1 MRDQSSTRDG
11 ATPSKTVCGTI
22 HTVSVSVCDVGPRD
36 GLQNDKVTLEPA
48 TRAELCT
55 RLAATGIDRIEAASF
70 VHPKL
75 VPQMA
80 GAEEVFAHLPSNG
93 TVYASLVLNRKG
105 LDRALQ
111 TTTNEIHV
119 AYPVTDTFAQRNQ
132 NTTVEEAAKIAEEI
146 IGASDLKT
154 TATIS
159 VAFGCP
165 FEGHVDP
172 GLVIEHAHRMAA
184 AGADEIILADTIG
197 VGVPRQVRE
206 LLPRAL
212 EAGTPVGLHLH
223 NTRNT
228 GYANAIAGLEHG
240 ATVFD
245 ASVGGLGGCPFAP
258 RATGNI
264 ATEDLVYLLENE
276 GVSTGVDLDA
286 LIKVAE
292 WLAQTMGRELP
303 GLVQRAGNFA
313 L

>member
-1 MRDQSSTRDG
+1 M
-11 ATPSKTVCGTI
+11 
-22 HTVSVSVCDVGPRD
+22 
-36 GLQNDKVTLEPA
+36 
-48 TRAELCT
+48 
-55 RLAATGIDRIEAASF
+55 
-70 VHPKL
+70 
-75 VPQMA
+75 
-80 GAEEVFAHLPSNG
+80 
-93 TVYASLVLNRKG
+93 
-105 LDRALQ
+105 
-111 TTTNEIHV
+111 
-119 AYPVTDTFAQRNQ
+119 
-132 NTTVEEAAKIAEEI
+132 
-146 IGASDLKT
+146 

-184 AGADEIILADTIG
+184 AGADEVILADTIG

-206 LLPRAL
+206 LVPRAL
-212 EAGTPVGLHLH
+212 EGGKPVGLHMH

-240 ATVFD
+240 ATIFD

-264 ATEDLVYLLENE
+264 ATEDLIYLLENE
-276 GVSTGVDLDA
+276 GVETGIDLDA
-286 LIKVAE
+286 LIGVAE
-292 WLAQTMGRELP
+292 WLAGVLGRDLP